1 MIRLN
6 TGVGVFDAESAAL
19 LERVDEAVRR
29 KLRRVGERAVE
40 VARETGTYHD
50 VTGRL
55 RSSNKYRVD
64 GRDLVLYN
72 DAPYAE
78 DVEARGDVVLTTAA
92 LEAERMLNEDGDDD
106 E

>member
-1 MIRLN
+1 MIKASMGVSGLQKEIAAINAEVDSKIRGRLDE
-6 TGVGVFDAESAAL
+6 VG
-19 LERVDEAVRR
+19 
-29 KLRRVGERAVE
+29 KKAVE
-40 VARETGTYHD
+40 IAKETGTYHD

-55 RSSNKYRVD
+55 RSSNKFRVEN

-78 DVEARGDVVLTTAA
+78 DVEARGEIVLTTAA
-92 LEAERMLNEDGDDD
+92 LEAERMLDEDDD

>member
-1 MIRLN
+1 MSVSELRKEIAAVNAEVDAKIRGNLDE
-6 TGVGVFDAESAAL
+6 VGKK
-19 LERVDEAVRR
+19 AVAIA
-29 KLRRVGERAVE
+29 K
-40 VARETGTYHD
+40 ETGTYHD

-55 RSSNKYRVD
+55 RNSNKYRVEN

-78 DVEARGDVVLTTAA
+78 DVEARGKVVLSTAA
-92 LEAERMLNEDGDDD
+92 LEAEKMLDEDDD

>member
-1 MIRLN
+1 MIKAS
-6 TGVGVFDAESAAL
+6 VGVNELRKEIAAINAE
-19 LERVDEAVRR
+19 VDSKIRGRLDE
-29 KLRRVGERAVE
+29 VGKRAVE
-40 VARETGTYHD
+40 IAKETGTYHD

-55 RSSNKYRVD
+55 RSSNKYRVVD

-78 DVEARGDVVLTTAA
+78 DVEARGEVVLTTAA
-92 LEAERMLNEDGDDD
+92 LEAERMLDEDDD

>member
-40 VARETGTYHD
+40 VARETGTYQD

>member
-1 MIRLN
+1 MIKASMGVSGLQKEIAAINAEVDSKIRGRLDE
-6 TGVGVFDAESAAL
+6 VG
-19 LERVDEAVRR
+19 
-29 KLRRVGERAVE
+29 KKAVE
-40 VARETGTYHD
+40 IAKETGTYHD

-55 RSSNKYRVD
+55 RSSNKFRVVN

-78 DVEARGDVVLTTAA
+78 DVEARGEIVLTTAA
-92 LEAERMLNEDGDDD
+92 LEAERMLDEDDD